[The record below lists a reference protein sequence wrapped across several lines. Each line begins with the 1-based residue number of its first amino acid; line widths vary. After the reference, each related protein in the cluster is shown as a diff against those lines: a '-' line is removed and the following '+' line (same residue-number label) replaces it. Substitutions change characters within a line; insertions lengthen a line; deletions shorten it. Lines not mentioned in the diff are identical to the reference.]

1 MKGMY
6 FVTPPN
12 GPPKQLTADELND
25 LLRNQHSGRFE
36 VETRIPTRPQQRV
49 WCAVY
54 CAEEYCEEVEKVLRV
69 VYQAIGTVHPEWEF
83 DIDQDWERCHD
94 ELEQ

>member
-1 MKGMY
+1 MKTVYLVKPIGGLQMS
-6 FVTPPN
+6 
-12 GPPKQLTADELND
+12 LTAGQLST
-25 LLRNQHSGRFE
+25 LLEDHKGEHFE
-36 VETRIPTRPQQRV
+36 VETSILPVRL

-54 CAEEYCEEVEKVLRV
+54 CAEEYSEEVEKVLRV
-69 VYQAIGTVHPEWEF
+69 MYQAIGTVHPEWEF